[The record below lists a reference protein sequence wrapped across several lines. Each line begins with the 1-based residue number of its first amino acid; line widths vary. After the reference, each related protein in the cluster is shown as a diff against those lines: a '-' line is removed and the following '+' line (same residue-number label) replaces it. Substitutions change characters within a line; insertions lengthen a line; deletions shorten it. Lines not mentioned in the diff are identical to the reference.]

1 MDKHLQPSTFAPP
14 RRRWPGIAAA
24 SVIGIAIALIAAAS
38 WTDLGSLL
46 HLSQADDGLLLD
58 ENDITAVLIA
68 GI

>member
-14 RRRWPGIAAA
+14 RRRWPGIMAAT
-24 SVIGIAIALIAAAS
+24 VVGLAIALAAAAS

-46 HLSQADDGLLLD
+46 HLSRADDGALD
-58 ENDITAVLIA
+58 ENDITAVLLA